1 MPWSRRLYSA
11 HGFFAFFAIFA
22 IISILVFVFIF
33 VSASFVHSTAA
44 EEKKISVYSSAANYV
59 LPITERNGRDYVGLL
74 EILDPLGTVNV
85 KTDGLHWKLRYKDVA
100 AEFTAGETR
109 ARIQGREYDLASSF
123 LLENGH
129 GLVPLASLKT
139 LLPRFLGTSVEFHET
154 SRRLFIGNVAVHFT
168 AQINKTT
175 PPALVMHFSSPV
187 NPMIATEPGKL
198 RMVFTHEPL
207 VPPGSRTLT
216 FDSSLIPSAS
226 FDENN
231 GAAEIAVSGSAP
243 LLASFSNDG
252 RTITIAPAPQTAA
265 QAPPPQTS
273 SPAGTPA
280 ANPPTVQPGSAAPAP
295 AIEQPVPYFAVV
307 DASHGGEERGAALT
321 DQLAEKDVTLVF
333 ARRLRQALD
342 DRGLNTLV
350 LRDGDITLTLDQRAS
365 LTNVV
370 HPKVYICVHAA
381 SLGTGVRLYTA
392 LLPQGGGD
400 RGPFLDWD
408 TAQAGFRFA
417 SQSVEASLSAEF
429 GNRQVP
435 VRTLMAPLR
444 PLNNIAAPAVAIEIA
459 PPAREISE
467 INTAAYQQLVA
478 EAVAAGV
485 AAVRDKLGAGR

>member
-1 MPWSRRLYSA
+1 MPWSRRLYRA
-11 HGFFAFFAIFA
+11 HGFFAFFGIFV
-22 IISILVFVFIF
+22 IIAILVFVFIF
-33 VSASFVHSTAA
+33 VSASFLHSTAA
-44 EEKKISVYSSAANYV
+44 EEKKISVYSRAANYV

-85 KTDGLHWKLRYKDVA
+85 KTDGLHWKLRYKDVV

-109 ARIQGREYDLASSF
+109 ARIQGREFDLASSF
-123 LLENGH
+123 LLENGR

-139 LLPRFLGTSVEFHET
+139 LLPRFLATSVEFHET

-175 PPALVMHFSSPV
+175 PPALVMNFSSPV

-231 GAAEIAVSGSAP
+231 GAAEIAVTGSAP

-265 QAPPPQTS
+265 QAPPTQTS
-273 SPAGTPA
+273 SPPGTPA

-295 AIEQPVPYFAVV
+295 VIEQPVPYFAVV

-321 DQLAEKDVTLVF
+321 DQLAEKDVTLAF

-365 LTNVV
+365 LTNIA

-381 SLGTGVRLYTA
+381 ASARRRRPRTFPRLGYGPGRISFCQPERRGQPLRRVWEPPSSGPHLDGAFATVKQYRRTG
-392 LLPQGGGD
+392 GCD
-400 RGPFLDWD
+400 RNRSSGERN
-408 TAQAGFRFA
+408 FRNKHC
-417 SQSVEASLSAEF
+417 SLSAT
-429 GNRQVP
+429 GCGGSR
-435 VRTLMAPLR
+435 RGSCR
-444 PLNNIAAPAVAIEIA
+444 
-459 PPAREISE
+459 
-467 INTAAYQQLVA
+467 
-478 EAVAAGV
+478 
-485 AAVRDKLGAGR
+485 GA